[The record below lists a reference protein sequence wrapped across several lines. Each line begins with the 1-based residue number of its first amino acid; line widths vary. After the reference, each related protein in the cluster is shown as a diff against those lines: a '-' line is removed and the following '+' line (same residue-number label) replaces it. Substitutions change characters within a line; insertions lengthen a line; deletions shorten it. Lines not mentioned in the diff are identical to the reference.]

1 MILSPNAADDIEL
14 KLDENTTLRS
24 EKSVQGSRIGFV
36 YNDNE
41 NDNEKKLYCQ
51 ATLISHTDV

>member
-1 MILSPNAADDIEL
+1 MILSPNSADDIEL

-24 EKSVQGSRIGFV
+24 EKSVQGSGIGFV

-41 NDNEKKLYCQ
+41 NEKNFIAKQ
-51 ATLISHTDV
+51 H